1 MDRNEMEVALMA
13 PQTASIPRSNKRS
26 LSTGHYMAVYIRL
39 LIKIR
44 LRNLG
49 YSAYYALSLFFCA
62 LYLMGMVT
70 SPETKKDT
78 PDPERKAVTD
88 ARNTLIGWPASYF
101 ATPKNQLSE
110 QALAFISSRV
120 QWMDSETEVINTLK
134 GLEEHELAMGY
145 SFGENGTERNLK
157 VMTARLTQEEG
168 VQAVTYQLVET
179 RKNKTLHMG
188 TREFAHPETTTI
200 SPVGGFYAMYFVYS
214 LIFVGSKAVQ
224 FLVALAEN
232 RAEFMMKVV
241 GMTETGRTLAI
252 IVLHFV
258 EMIPLIIV
266 GTALFGFVKMSQGTS
281 LVLFA
286 LAMGLLAI
294 TMVFVGVG
302 FSYVLKKSSHFSG
315 YLVAKM
321 VVGIVSMMLVM
332 NQKRM
337 PNVVNYLC
345 YAVIPCHPFY
355 GMVDLMFQQKGS
367 GLPLTFATLSSHTII
382 SGRGFLFW
390 QVWEIIVWGVFAL
403 VMTLCCKRAYGK
415 APLGWKNLCKC
426 SRWRRVMGGYRNLQL
441 MDYSNEEM
449 ALSMHNVTKE
459 YKGHVTTRALNNV
472 TFDIPTGGMVII
484 IGPNGAGKSTIISS
498 LVGAID
504 ITSGSIL
511 MFGEEI
517 EQNFSA
523 LYANLGIVF
532 QDNVVIKELTCEE
545 YMRLW
550 CDILGESRSQ
560 ATADVSYFSS
570 LLGLGDCLLKRC
582 DSLSGGQKRRLCI
595 ALALLRKPA
604 ILILDEPTAGVD
616 VQARQLIWKA
626 VTSVEGLTCFISAH
640 SLEEAESIATGILV
654 MKKGEKAFYG
664 TAAEL
669 RNQYQCG
676 YRITILDDNANMQQI
691 LAAIQDVVR
700 EATILE
706 DHPKTVL
713 VPADLRAADVL
724 EHLERNKQFLGITRY
739 TVHLENLEET
749 LRKIIEDEEAA
760 QK

>member
-1 MDRNEMEVALMA
+1 MDRTEMEVALMA
-13 PQTASIPRSNKRS
+13 PQTASIPGSNRRR
-26 LSTGHYMAVYIRL
+26 LSTGHYMSVYMRL
-39 LIKIR
+39 LVKIR
-44 LRNLG
+44 FRNPG
-49 YSAYYALSLFFCA
+49 YFAYYAASLFFCA

-70 SPETKKDT
+70 APETKEDT
-78 PDPERKAVTD
+78 PDPHYQATSD
-88 ARNTLIGWPASYF
+88 ARPTLIGGPASYM
-101 ATPKNQLSE
+101 ATPKDELSE
-110 QALAFISSRV
+110 QALAFLSTRV
-120 QWMDSETEVINTLK
+120 QWMETETEVIDSLK
-134 GLEEHELAMGY
+134 ALDDDEIGMGF
-145 SFGENGTERNLK
+145 SFAENGTEKNVKL
-157 VMTARLTQEEG
+157 MTARMLQDPGIE
-168 VQAVTYQLVET
+168 AITYQLIET

-188 TREFAHPETTTI
+188 TREFAHPQTTTI
-200 SPVGGFYAMYFVYS
+200 SPMGGFYAMYFVFS
-214 LIFVGSKAVQ
+214 LMFIGAKAVQ

-241 GMTETGRTLAI
+241 GMTETGRTFAI
-252 IVLHFV
+252 VILHFV
-258 EMIPLIIV
+258 EMIPLIV
-266 GTALFGFVKMSQGTS
+266 VSTVLFGIVKMSQGTS
-281 LVLFA
+281 LMLFA
-286 LAMGLLAI
+286 LALSMLGL

-315 YLVAKM
+315 YLVGSM
-321 VVGIVSMMLVM
+321 VFGMVSMMLVM

-337 PNVVNYLC
+337 PHAVSYLC

-355 GMVDLMFQQKGS
+355 GMLDLMFEQKGA

-382 SGRGFLFW
+382 SGRGFLVL
-390 QVWEIIVWGVFAL
+390 QAWEIIVWGLFAL
-403 VMTLCCKRAYGK
+403 IMTLGCKRAYGK
-415 APLGWKNLCKC
+415 APLGWKNLCRC
-426 SRWRRVMGGYRNLQL
+426 SRWRRVMGGYRHLHL
-441 MDYSNEEM
+441 MDYSNDEM

-532 QDNVVIKELTCEE
+532 QDNVIIKELTCEE

-550 CDILGESRSQ
+550 CDILGENRSQ

-676 YRITILDDNANMQQI
+676 YRITILDESTNMEQV
-691 LAAIQDVVR
+691 LAAIRDVVR

-706 DHPKTVL
+706 DHPRTVL
-713 VPADLRAADVL
+713 VPADLRATDVL